1 MARRLNPAAL
11 CLFILFCILLI
22 YASNRISLS
31 PFSSAPP
38 EEFIR
43 NIKLQNAHRQYHHQS
58 NYANNNY
65 NGFDNNNNFNIN
77 SNNNNNRHS
86 AKYNHI
92 MHPHNTEQRSQYYS
106 RKFVGGFQTSESATA
121 ETTNFINT
129 TVKIDDI
136 IDAQRQRIASKMRD
150 FEYTEQMIGLT
161 ALTPETNGQPIQSG
175 KLLEKCHPNKELVI
189 VIKDIKIEHANV
201 Q

>member
-11 CLFILFCILLI
+11 CLFILLCILLI

-31 PFSSAPP
+31 PFASTPP
-38 EEFIR
+38 EEYMR
-43 NIKLQNAHRQYHHQS
+43 SIKLHNIHRQYHHQS

-65 NGFDNNNNFNIN
+65 NGNDN
-77 SNNNNNRHS
+77 SNRHS

-92 MHPHNTEQRSQYYS
+92 MHPHNTEQRSHYYN

-129 TVKIDDI
+129 TVRIEDI
-136 IDAQRQRIASKMRD
+136 IDAQRQRIASKMKD

-175 KLLEKCHPNKELVI
+175 ES
-189 VIKDIKIEHANV
+189 
-201 Q
+201 

>member
-1 MARRLNPAAL
+1 MYRNINGKMARRLNPAAL
-11 CLFILFCILLI
+11 CLFILLCILII

-38 EEFIR
+38 EEYMR
-43 NIKLQNAHRQYHHQS
+43 SIKLHNSHRHHQM

-65 NGFDNNNNFNIN
+65 NGND
-77 SNNNNNRHS
+77 NNNRHS

-92 MHPHNTEQRSQYYS
+92 MHPHNTEQRSQYYN
-106 RKFVGGFQTSESATA
+106 RKFAGGFQTSESATA

-129 TVKIDDI
+129 TVKIEDI
-136 IDAQRQRIASKMRD
+136 VDAQRQRIASKMKD

-175 KLLEKCHPNKELVI
+175 KFQTMLDTATYQFHAIL
-189 VIKDIKIEHANV
+189 IKTMHA
-201 Q
+201 